1 MEKWEQLQKKEKET
15 CHRKD
20 RNYPNQFLIW
30 CKDEKQ
36 GKIALCTNLLIT
48 QGRTSFYF
56 GLKDTNTETFTKLH
70 TFYFSQEGQI
80 STLG

>member
-1 MEKWEQLQKKEKET
+1 METMQKKEKET

-20 RNYPNQFLIW
+20 RNYPNQFPIW

-36 GKIALCTNLLIT
+36 GNITLCTNLLIT
-48 QGRTSFYF
+48 QGGRSFNYF
-56 GLKDTNTETFTKLH
+56 GLKGTNMETFTKLH
-70 TFYFSQEGQI
+70 TFYFSQGGRI